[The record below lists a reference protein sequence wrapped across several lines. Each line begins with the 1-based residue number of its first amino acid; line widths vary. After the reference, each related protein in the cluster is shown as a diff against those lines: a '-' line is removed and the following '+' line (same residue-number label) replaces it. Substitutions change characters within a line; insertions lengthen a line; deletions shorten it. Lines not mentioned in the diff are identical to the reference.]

1 MIGSKIYPSIDNKD
15 DRMEIDFLIRKNKVT
30 SRHNIVP
37 LEVKSSQRYTLS
49 SLKKCIEKYN
59 NYITS
64 PCVVHTADLKEENG
78 ILFLPL
84 YMTGLL

>member
-1 MIGSKIYPSIDNKD
+1 
-15 DRMEIDFLIRKNKVT
+15 MEIDFLIRKNKVT

-84 YMTGLL
+84 YIILPAINTIVSMQADMGSM